1 MSRERG
7 SVTVLTIGFLV
18 LLGLV
23 VVLVVNASDAFLER
37 QELNN
42 LADGAVLAAA
52 DGLDEAGFYTDREVT
67 LDAAESRDLVAAYLA
82 GRGARVVSLRVDD
95 DTVSIVLERD
105 LDLVMAPP
113 GWGSS
118 TTISAEATSQLREA
132 STDGETVP

>member
-82 GRGARVVSLRVDD
+82 GQGARVVSLSVDD

-105 LDLVMAPP
+105 LELVMAPP
-113 GWGSS
+113 GWGAS
-118 TTISAEATSQLREA
+118 TTISAEATSQLRA
-132 STDGETVP
+132 SSTETETVP